1 MSFSSEHKVHKD
13 KQGIHT
19 KIKNSPF
26 LAWILRMPLIKRWAL
41 MHSVKSENVAEHS
54 HQVAVIAHLLA
65 SIRNTYF
72 NGNVNPERAATVA
85 LYHEVSET
93 KLQDINHVTKYHNPD
108 LTREFKKIEEIAEI
122 ECLNTLPEELRAQF
136 STLLVQKNVDPVYKK
151 IVKAADLISAY
162 LKASDELSFQNK
174 EFGHVKTRLDA
185 MLTEYADEMPEIK
198 LFFDLFEDKC
208 FVNVDELSQ
217 TN

>member
-1 MSFSSEHKVHKD
+1 MKKPALNKAKSITS
-13 KQGIHT
+13 
-19 KIKNSPF
+19 SPF

-41 MHSVKSENVAEHS
+41 MHSVKEENVAEHS

-72 NGNVNPERAATVA
+72 GSDISPERAATVA

-108 LTREFKKIEEIAEI
+108 LTREFKKIEEMAEI
-122 ECLNTLPEELRAQF
+122 ECLHTLPEKLQSQF
-136 STLLVQKNVDPVYKK
+136 SSLLVQKNVDPVYKR

-162 LKASDELSFQNK
+162 LKASDELSYQNK
-174 EFGHVKTRLDA
+174 EFAHVKTRLESMIA
-185 MLTEYADEMPEIK
+185 EYSNEMPEIA
-198 LFFDLFEDKC
+198 LFLALFEEKC
-208 FVNVDELSQ
+208 LVNVDELTQ
-217 TN
+217 KME

>member
-1 MSFSSEHKVHKD
+1 MSFTFKKTNKNSPNLGT
-13 KQGIHT
+13 QM
-19 KIKNSPF
+19 KNSPF

-72 NGNVNPERAATVA
+72 GGDLNPERAATVA

-122 ECLNTLPEELRAQF
+122 ECLNTLPEELRSQF
-136 STLLVQKNVDPVYKK
+136 SSLLVQKNVDPIYKK

-174 EFGHVKTRLDA
+174 EFGHVKTRLES
-185 MLTEYADEMPEIK
+185 MLNEFSEDMPEIK